1 VKAVSQ
7 NPESLLE
14 HARSLTGRGAYAAVV
29 ELLSGVPRADLLS
42 EPELGYHL
50 AYAWRR
56 TGAGPAALRL
66 CEELDIPVRRRA
78 APWLIRRRLNLEAML
93 RYDRGETD
101 RARTLWHDVIEHAST
116 AEDQALVSAANNN
129 LGVICVLQDRVD
141 DALAAYMRAL
151 IAATRLGDRRGIAQ
165 AHQNIAILHRENAA
179 GDEADAHFAQ
189 AAAHAGEAAMCDD
202 VRGRVDEERA
212 LLLLGRGDIE
222 LADATAR
229 RALVTFRRIADVSG
243 QGEAQ
248 RVLGIIALRKRNH
261 TAARTHL
268 EEAARAAARAHNAL
282 LEAETM
288 EARAVLE
295 RALGN
300 EAAADASEQAAAAGF
315 AAMGAT
321 PWGRR
326 IRVRTAAL
334 TTGPPA

>member
-1 VKAVSQ
+1 
-7 NPESLLE
+7 
-14 HARSLTGRGAYAAVV
+14 
-29 ELLSGVPRADLLS
+29 
-42 EPELGYHL
+42 
-50 AYAWRR
+50 
-56 TGAGPAALRL
+56 
-66 CEELDIPVRRRA
+66 
-78 APWLIRRRLNLEAML
+78 IRRRLNLEAML

-101 RARTLWHDVIEHAST
+101 RARTLWHDVIEHAT
-116 AEDQALVSAANNN
+116 AAGDQALVSAANNN
-129 LGVICVLQDRVD
+129 LGVIFVLQDQVD

-189 AAAHAGEAAMCDD
+189 AAAHAAEAGMCDD

-212 LLLLGRGDIE
+212 LLLLERGDIE

-248 RVLGIIALRKRNH
+248 RVLGIIALRRRDYVTARN
-261 TAARTHL
+261 HL
-268 EEAARAAARAHNAL
+268 EEAAGAAARAHNAL
-282 LEAETM
+282 LDAETR
-288 EARAVLE
+288 EAHALLE
-295 RALGN
+295 RARGDD
-300 EAAADASEQAAAAGF
+300 AAATALEQAAADGF
-315 AAMGAT
+315 AAIGAA

-334 TTGPPA
+334 ASGQPGLTSS